1 LEIGGKGVHF
11 GPNHIW
17 DAVALLRR
25 GQVFDCEIIKLPGSE
40 WVCHQ
45 NASLLYAGGY
55 AETICTGFA
64 LDQPTEMWFQHSFA
78 LDAGRPAIIEPG
90 NKTLIRYFGVKLSS
104 TEARRFIA
112 ASAVWP
118 MVGVLL

>member
-1 LEIGGKGVHF
+1 MPTPCAPDSLWTSQQK
-11 GPNHIW
+11 
-17 DAVALLRR
+17 
-25 GQVFDCEIIKLPGSE
+25 CGS
-40 WVCHQ
+40 
-45 NASLLYAGGY
+45 NL
-55 AETICTGFA
+55 
-64 LDQPTEMWFQHSFA
+64 SFA